1 MAGEI
6 KVEQGAGGWVRVCTA
21 IQDKGGRN
29 LREGKEH
36 ALSKG
41 RRDNQREQAEND
53 QHFIY
58 PWKTIKTEARKGS
71 WTFKLWWI

>member
-36 ALSKG
+36 A
-41 RRDNQREQAEND
+41 
-53 QHFIY
+53 
-58 PWKTIKTEARKGS
+58 
-71 WTFKLWWI
+71 